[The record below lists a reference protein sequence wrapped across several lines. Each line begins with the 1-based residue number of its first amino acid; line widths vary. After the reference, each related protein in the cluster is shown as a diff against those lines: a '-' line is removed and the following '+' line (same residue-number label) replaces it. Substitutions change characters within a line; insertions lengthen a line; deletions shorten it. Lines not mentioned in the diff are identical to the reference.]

1 MLFVALSEM
10 YQKVVHCLN
19 IASGNI
25 MKSLAFVGKRNPKLQ
40 ESADNE
46 EGVHVSLLNELNQ
59 DMKIAMKQKD
69 KDTLSVIRMVKSSI
83 QNETIKLGK
92 EDLSTDEELTIL
104 SKELKQRKDSLQEF
118 SKANRTDLV
127 ENLEKEIH
135 ILQEY
140 MPKQLSDDELSE
152 IIQSTIREIGATSI
166 KDMGEI
172 MKAVMPKVKG
182 KADGARINM
191 LVKEYIS

>member
-1 MLFVALSEM
+1 
-10 YQKVVHCLN
+10 
-19 IASGNI
+19 

-40 ESADNE
+40 GSADNE
-46 EGVHVSLLNELNQ
+46 EGVYVSLLNKLNQ
-59 DMKIAMKQKD
+59 DMKKAMKQKD

-92 EDLSTDEELTIL
+92 DDLTTDEELTIL

-140 MPKQLSDDELSE
+140 MPKQLSDQELDE
-152 IIQSTIREIGATSI
+152 IVQSTIKEIGATSM
-166 KDMGEI
+166 KDMGRI

-182 KADGARINM
+182 KADGARINE
-191 LVKEYIS
+191 LVRQHIS

>member
-1 MLFVALSEM
+1 EM